1 MNIVIYISPLLE
13 RDEKM
18 NTVFRRMILYVSG
31 AFVLALGVSLSIIA
45 GFGVSPVS
53 SLPYALSLTMGFSVG
68 AMTVVANFLYLILQ
82 AIFSKQLKIK
92 QAIIQMMLIV
102 LFGFFINLTLALLQF
117 ILPESS
123 HFVLRCVYLIASLFV
138 IAIGLLGYYTA
149 KFPLMP
155 FDGLTYAVSDF
166 FKWKVGKAKTVSD
179 LTNVI
184 ASSVICLVELHH
196 LGSIGIGTFIA
207 AWSIGRILGRLI
219 DRYQQPLQ
227 NWAYKTDSSRKTA
240 M

>member
-1 MNIVIYISPLLE
+1 
-13 RDEKM
+13 M
-18 NTVFRRMILYVSG
+18 NTIFRRTILYVSG
-31 AFVLALGVSLSIIA
+31 AFVLALGVSFSIIA

-53 SLPYALSLTMGFSVG
+53 SLPYALALTTGFSVG
-68 AMTVVANFLYLILQ
+68 TMTVVANLLYLAFQ
-82 AIFSKQLKIK
+82 AIFSKQLNIK
-92 QAIIQMMLIV
+92 RSIIQLILTV
-102 LFGFFINLTLALLQF
+102 LFGFFINITLALLQF
-117 ILPESS
+117 ILPESN
-123 HFVLRCVYLIASLFV
+123 FILRCVYLIASLFI

-166 FKWKVGKAKTVSD
+166 FKWKVGKAKTISD

-184 ASSVICLVELHH
+184 VSSAICLIYLHH

-207 AWSIGRILGRLI
+207 AWSIGKILGRLI
-219 DRYQQPLQ
+219 DRFQQPLL
-227 NWAYKTDSSRKTA
+227 NWAYKTESSEETA